1 MEVHFTHEQEARLLK
16 IAMHEGIDP
25 AQLVKEAVLRL
36 LEDDTRFRN
45 AVRQGIQQAD
55 QGQLIE
61 EDEMDARVRRLFP
74 S

>member
-1 MEVHFTHEQEARLLK
+1 MEIHCTHEQEVRLLK
-16 IAMHEGIDP
+16 IAMREGIDP
-25 AQLVKEAVLRL
+25 AQLVKEAALRL

-61 EDEMDARVRRLFP
+61 EDEMDARVWRLFP

>member
-1 MEVHFTHEQEARLLK
+1 MEVHFTHEQETRLLK
-16 IAMHEGIDP
+16 IATHEGIDP
-25 AQLVKEAVLRL
+25 AQLVKEAALRL
-36 LEDDTRFRN
+36 LEDDARFRN

>member
-1 MEVHFTHEQEARLLK
+1 M
-16 IAMHEGIDP
+16 
-25 AQLVKEAVLRL
+25 VKEAVLRL

>member
-1 MEVHFTHEQEARLLK
+1 MEVHFTREQEARLMK
-16 IAMHEGIDP
+16 IATHEGIDP
-25 AQLVKEAVLRL
+25 AQLIKEAALRL

-45 AVRQGIQQAD
+45 AVRQGIQQAN
-55 QGQLIE
+55 QGRLIE

>member
-1 MEVHFTHEQEARLLK
+1 MEVHFTPEQEVRLLK

-25 AQLVKEAVLRL
+25 AQLVKEAALRL
-36 LEDDTRFRN
+36 LEDDARFRN

>member
-1 MEVHFTHEQEARLLK
+1 MEVHFTHEQEMRLLK
-16 IAMHEGIDP
+16 IATYQGIDA
-25 AQLVKEAVLRL
+25 AQLVKEAALRL

-45 AVRQGIQQAD
+45 AVGQGIQQAD

-61 EDEMDARVRRLFP
+61 EDDMDARVRRLFP

>member
-1 MEVHFTHEQEARLLK
+1 MEVHFTHEQEVRLSK
-16 IAMHEGIDP
+16 IATHEGIDP
-25 AQLVKEAVLRL
+25 AQLVKEAALRL

>member
-1 MEVHFTHEQEARLLK
+1 MEVHFTHEQEVRLLK
-16 IAMHEGIDP
+16 IATHEGIDP
-25 AQLVKEAVLRL
+25 AQLVKEAALRL

-61 EDEMDARVRRLFP
+61 EDEMDARVRRLFH

>member
-1 MEVHFTHEQEARLLK
+1 MKAF
-16 IAMHEGIDP
+16 DP
-25 AQLVKEAVLRL
+25 AQLVKEAALRL
-36 LEDDTRFRN
+36 LEDDTRFRI